1 MIDLKK
7 IFFVI
12 IILIISGAL
21 FSLGFDYK
29 TQYEPNVYYQVYL
42 EDEVL
47 GVIKSKAELE
57 SYIDEKG
64 EDIKKALGVNKVY
77 APNGIKIEKLAT
89 YNADVDNVED
99 VYEKIEKKA
108 SFTIKGYQFT
118 IRKTNEE
125 TGKES
130 TSYIYTTSEDIFTE
144 ALTEFVET
152 YVGKETY
159 LAFIDDNVVEIT
171 TTGKKTENIY
181 IDEDITI
188 KEKYIPTTEKIYNN
202 SKELSQ
208 FLLFG
213 KNIEMKQYTVKAGET
228 IEQIAYNNE
237 ISVNELILS
246 NPDFSGENQLVF
258 AGQIITIGVP
268 DPQLSAV
275 IEEYVVED
283 KEIQFDTVEVYD
295 ETMNMGQIEVRQQGE
310 NGTVRVAQHVK
321 TVNGVIT
328 YVEPVSN
335 TELKPA
341 INKVIAL
348 GSKYIPTVGSTSN
361 WRWPTDS
368 GWSITSSYGWRIDPY
383 TGLRSFHNAIDIAGT
398 GYGSNIYAVTNGVVY
413 QSSYTSINGYYIII
427 NHNNGYYTY
436 YGHMIK
442 KSPLTVG
449 STVAKGDV
457 IGYVGS
463 TGAATG
469 PHVHFSV
476 WVGIPWRGYNVNP
489 LSMY

>member
-1 MIDLKK
+1 MKK
-7 IFFVI
+7 IFYILILFVI
-12 IILIISGAL
+12 AGAL
-21 FSLGFDYK
+21 FSLGFNSK
-29 TQYEPNVYYQVYL
+29 KQYEPNVYYQVYL

-47 GVIKSKAELE
+47 GVIKSKKELDD
-57 SYIDEKG
+57 YIDKKG
-64 EDIKKALGVNKVY
+64 DNIKKELGVSNVY
-77 APNGIKIEKLAT
+77 APNGIKVEKIAT
-89 YNADVDNVED
+89 YNKEISSVED
-99 VYEKIEKKA
+99 IYKQIEKEA

-130 TSYIYTTSEDIFTE
+130 ISYIYTTTEDVFTE
-144 ALTEFVET
+144 AITSFVET
-152 YVGKETY
+152 YIGEETY
-159 LAFIDDNVVEIT
+159 TAFINGDVVEIT
-171 TTGKKTENIY
+171 TTGSKTENIY
-181 IDEDITI
+181 INEDITI
-188 KEKYIPTTEKIYNN
+188 KERYIPTTEKIYNN

-213 KNIEMKQYTVKAGET
+213 KNIEMKEYTVKAGET
-228 IEQIAYNNE
+228 LEQIAYNNE

-258 AGQIITIGVP
+258 AGQVITIGVP

-283 KEIQFDTVEVYD
+283 QEVAYTTVEVYD
-295 ETMNMGQIEVRQQGE
+295 ETMNMGQMEVRQNGE
-310 NGTVRVAQHVK
+310 NGTVRVAQRVK
-321 TVNGVIT
+321 TVNGVVT
-328 YVEPVSN
+328 YVEPVSK
-335 TELKPA
+335 TELKPTV
-341 INKVIAL
+341 NKIVAL
-348 GSKYIPTVGSTSN
+348 GSKYIPTVGSTKD

-368 GWSITSSYGWRIDPY
+368 GWRITSSYGWRIDPY
-383 TGLRSFHNAIDIAGT
+383 TGSRSFHNAIDIAGT

-413 QSSYTSINGYYIII
+413 QSAYTSVNGYYIII

-436 YGHMIK
+436 YGHMIR

-469 PHVHFSV
+469 PHVHFAV
-476 WVGIPWRGYNVNP
+476 WVGIPWRGYHINP